1 MSLESI
7 AHHPKEG
14 VTLVELRGRLV
25 HGDELQSLKSQLI
38 SPLQKPGHILI
49 LNLTNIQFCDS
60 AGLGALLYLDGAAK
74 DAGSTLRL
82 AGVSER
88 LAEVLKMTH
97 TEKFLTVDADV
108 ASSLRQ
114 AGA

>member
-1 MSLESI
+1 MSLESV
-7 AHHPKEG
+7 AHPKEG

-25 HGDELQSLKSQLI
+25 HGDELQSLKAELLPS
-38 SPLQKPGHILI
+38 LQTPGQTLI
-49 LNLTNIQFCDS
+49 LNMTNIQYCDS
-60 AGLGALLYLDGAAK
+60 GGLGALLYLDEAAK

-88 LAEVLKMTH
+88 LMEVLKMTH
-97 TEKFLTVDADV
+97 TAKFLTMDPDVD
-108 ASSLRQ
+108 SSLRQ